1 MFGHKLVRMG
11 LPLAAVMSVMLAAS
25 PAMAQQQG
33 WPLNPGFNGF
43 SESRSAYTPAFTE
56 RAPTYV
62 APSTALYGTPAASP
76 SGQQSQVRS
85 FYPSAA
91 GEEYGALS
99 GQAQG
104 NRAVWINVTVPANAE
119 ILFGNVKTAQNGAQR
134 AFISPP
140 LDRGR
145 DFTYDITAKWQEG
158 GRQVVRTRHVTVHAG
173 DVVNLSF

>member
-1 MFGHKLVRMG
+1 MLVHKLARMG
-11 LPLAAVMSVMLAAS
+11 LPLAAVMAVMLAAS

-33 WPLNPGFNGF
+33 WLLTQGSYNGF
-43 SESRSAYTPAFTE
+43 TESRSTYTPAYSE
-56 RAPTYV
+56 AAPTYY
-62 APSTALYGTPAASP
+62 APPAVFYGTPAAAP
-76 SGQQSQVRS
+76 SGQQSEIRS

-91 GEEYGALS
+91 GEAYGALS
-99 GQAQG
+99 GQG

-119 ILFGNVKTAQNGAQR
+119 ILFGNFKTTQSGAQR
-134 AFISPP
+134 AFVSPP

-158 GRQVVRTRHVTVHAG
+158 GRQVVRTRQVTVHAG